1 MYSVHS
7 IFSVRDFGFPILPR
21 VGWLS
26 LRTRYSFIVV
36 SALIREIRHSGRSVC
51 RTECDAVARNMGL
64 NVADCAIVVSLKR
77 GLLPA
82 SLISRAVV
90 PIRPAEP
97 VPAIQVRRASI
108 RPIPEITAHPISPLR
123 GENIDRKFL
132 PGVIPS
138 WGFAPIHPQKTWK
151 INRPRRRTKATS
163 RASPSNPSKKS
174 QHATHSRDNRAVD
187 IRGFQFDQ
195 KRRSIGR
202 PYPAWRN
209 RHKQ

>member
-1 MYSVHS
+1 M
-7 IFSVRDFGFPILPR
+7 
-21 VGWLS
+21 
-26 LRTRYSFIVV
+26 
-36 SALIREIRHSGRSVC
+36 C

-77 GLLPA
+77 GAFPA
-82 SLISRAVV
+82 SLISRAAE

-97 VPAIQVRRASI
+97 VPATQERRASI
-108 RPIPEITAHPISPLR
+108 RPIPESTAHPISPLR
-123 GENIDRKFL
+123 GENIDIKFL

-151 INRPRRRTKATS
+151 INRPRRSTNPTRRART
-163 RASPSNPSKKS
+163 SNPRKKS
-174 QHATHSRDNRAVD
+174 QQPTQPRENRAANT
-187 IRGFQFDQ
+187 RGFRSDQ

-202 PYPAWRN
+202 PCPAWRN

>member
-7 IFSVRDFGFPILPR
+7 IFSVRDFGIPILPR

-26 LRTRYSFIVV
+26 LRTRYSFVVV
-36 SALIREIRHSGRSVC
+36 SALIREIRHSGRSVSV
-51 RTECDAVARNMGL
+51 TECDAVARNMGL

-82 SLISRAVV
+82 SFISRAVV
-90 PIRPAEP
+90 PIRPAKP

-108 RPIPEITAHPISPLR
+108 RPIPEITTRPISPLR
-123 GENIDRKFL
+123 GENVYIKFL
-132 PGVIPS
+132 LGVIPS

-151 INRPRRRTKATS
+151 INRPRRSTNSTCQACPRNS
-163 RASPSNPSKKS
+163 RKKS
-174 QHATHSRDNRAVD
+174 QHQTHPRDNHAVD
-187 IRGFQFDQ
+187 IRGFQSDQ

-202 PYPAWRN
+202 PCPA
-209 RHKQ
+209 

>member
-1 MYSVHS
+1 MRMSS
-7 IFSVRDFGFPILPR
+7 SFPTGGLVRRAP
-21 VGWLS
+21 WK
-26 LRTRYSFIVV
+26 
-36 SALIREIRHSGRSVC
+36 SAKN
-51 RTECDAVARNMGL
+51 AVARNMGL

-77 GLLPA
+77 GAFPA

-123 GENIDRKFL
+123 GENIDIKFL

-151 INRPRRRTKATS
+151 INRPRRSTKPS
-163 RASPSNPSKKS
+163 CRASSSNPRKKS
-174 QHATHSRDNRAVD
+174 QHPTHTREHRAAN
-187 IRGFQFDQ
+187 IRGFRSDR

-202 PYPAWRN
+202 PYPA
-209 RHKQ
+209 

>member
-77 GLLPA
+77 GAFPA

-151 INRPRRRTKATS
+151 INRPRRS
-163 RASPSNPSKKS
+163 SNSSCRASSSNPSKKS
-174 QHATHSRDNRAVD
+174 QHATQTRDDRAAN
-187 IRGFQFDQ
+187 IRGFRSDR

-202 PYPAWRN
+202 PCPAWRN

>member
-1 MYSVHS
+1 M
-7 IFSVRDFGFPILPR
+7 
-21 VGWLS
+21 
-26 LRTRYSFIVV
+26 
-36 SALIREIRHSGRSVC
+36 C

-77 GLLPA
+77 GAFPA

-108 RPIPEITAHPISPLR
+108 RPIPKITAHPISPLR
-123 GENIDRKFL
+123 GENIDIKFL

-138 WGFAPIHPQKTWK
+138 WGFTPIHPQKTWK
-151 INRPRRRTKATS
+151 INRPRRSTKTTS
-163 RASPSNPSKKS
+163 RASPSNTSKKS
-174 QHATHSRDNRAVD
+174 QQPTQTQDHRAVG

-202 PYPAWRN
+202 PCPAWQN

>member
-1 MYSVHS
+1 M
-7 IFSVRDFGFPILPR
+7 
-21 VGWLS
+21 
-26 LRTRYSFIVV
+26 
-36 SALIREIRHSGRSVC
+36 C

-82 SLISRAVV
+82 SFISRAVV

-123 GENIDRKFL
+123 GENIDIKFL

-151 INRPRRRTKATS
+151 INRPRRRPKPTS
-163 RASPSNPSKKS
+163 RARTSKPRKKS
-174 QHATHSRDNRAVD
+174 QQTTQPRENRAAN
-187 IRGFQFDQ
+187 IRGFRFDR

-202 PYPAWRN
+202 PCPAWQN